1 MRKLVIAAAL
11 LAGFG
16 FQPVSQT
23 ALAHE
28 PGTYES
34 PIVESRVKRFKQSGG
49 DIQAIFKKHLG
60 AGNFTAIEDAA
71 ARMAAWG
78 DEMPDAFPA
87 GSNSIGADPAIW
99 KDFADFTE
107 KSEAFAKAAR
117 ALQAAAASGNGGA
130 TKKAAQ
136 LVGAS
141 CKSCHENYRIK
152 H

>member
-1 MRKLVIAAAL
+1 MAVLGACSL
-11 LAGFG
+11 
-16 FQPVSQT
+16 QPASHS

-34 PIVESRVKRFKQSGG
+34 PIVEQRVKRFKQSGG

-60 AGNFTAIEDAA
+60 AGDFTAIQEAA
-71 ARMAAWG
+71 ARMAVWG

-87 GSNSIGADPAIW
+87 GSDSIGADPAIW
-99 KDFADFTE
+99 DNKSDFDAKAE
-107 KSEAFAKAAR
+107 EFAAAAR
-117 ALQAAAASGNGGA
+117 ALQTAAASGDGKA

-136 LVGAS
+136 MVGAS
-141 CKSCHENYRIK
+141 CKTCHQSYRIK